1 LELEAQLLHKEA
13 VLYLVLSL
21 LLVVGKVRL
30 EEVVLVVLV
39 ELHLEQ
45 IQVVVQEQ

>member
-1 LELEAQLLHKEA
+1 LELEEQLLHKEA

-30 EEVVLVVLV
+30 EAVVLVVLV

-45 IQVVVQEQ
+45 IHQVVQEQ